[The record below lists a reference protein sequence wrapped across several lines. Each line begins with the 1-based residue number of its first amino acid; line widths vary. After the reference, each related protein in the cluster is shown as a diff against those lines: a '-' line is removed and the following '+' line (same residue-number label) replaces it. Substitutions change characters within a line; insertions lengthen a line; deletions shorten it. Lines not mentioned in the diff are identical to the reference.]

1 MNTAFALLILA
12 QASQLQC
19 GPRAAIEGYVHKQYQ
34 ESPIGAGIVQD
45 GIVYVLN
52 NSLTGTFTILLRKP
66 DGTVCFIAAGK
77 GWASMVPETP
87 GHGL

>member
-1 MNTAFALLILA
+1 MTLAALLILA
-12 QASQLQC
+12 QASQMQC
-19 GPRAAIEGYVHKQYQ
+19 GPRAAIEGYVHRQLNQ
-34 ESPIGAGIVQD
+34 SPVGAGIVES
-45 GIVYVLN
+45 GTVYVLTN
-52 NSLTGTFTILLRKP
+52 PLTGTFTILLRKP